1 MTRINV
7 VPIDDNLENT
17 ILMGEYHE
25 ITRVYALVRN
35 LQNSNRTV
43 KIPDDYVLG
52 KGHVTFFYNKLGYI
66 NKRYIELANE
76 LKKRNYNINVIP
88 LESLNEGLDKK
99 WFGDYVPTK
108 NAINLNLERLEFSR
122 ARSLLKMIEK
132 KKKNEL

>member
-7 VPIDDNLENT
+7 VPIDDNLENS

-35 LQNSNRTV
+35 LQNSNRKV

-99 WFGDYVPTK
+99 WFGDYVPTQ

-122 ARSLLKMIEK
+122 ARSLLKRIEK
-132 KKKNEL
+132 KNKNGL